1 MASTCPRCHLEIAKG
16 QGLRPGHIVIGRM
29 RDGTKSGHGISS
41 LTIKTTGL
49 IIGCMN
55 KQTKKADIID
65 IGTELFAVKGYN
77 ATGIDAVLKQAGI
90 PKGSFYNY
98 FSSKED
104 FGLAIIDQFADQY
117 ETKLAS
123 FFDDA
128 RVEPLQR
135 LRNYFEHSLEH
146 LTENEFTKGCLIGN
160 LGQELADQNERFRAR
175 LAEIFHTWKQRFAAC
190 LAEAQEQGRLAADL
204 DADILAE
211 FTLAAWE
218 GAILRAKV
226 MKSPQPIQHFID
238 TLFATVLRG

>member
-1 MASTCPRCHLEIAKG
+1 MK
-16 QGLRPGHIVIGRM
+16 
-29 RDGTKSGHGISS
+29 K
-41 LTIKTTGL
+41 
-49 IIGCMN
+49 N
-55 KQTKKADIID
+55 TKKTEIID

-98 FSSKED
+98 FASKEE
-104 FGLAIIDQFADQY
+104 FGLAIIDQFAAQY

-128 RVEPLQR
+128 GVAPLQR
-135 LRNYFEHSLEH
+135 LRNYFEHSLQH
-146 LTENEFTKGCLIGN
+146 LSENECSKGCLIGN

-175 LAEIFHTWKQRFAAC
+175 LAEIFHTWKKRFAGC
-190 LAEAQEQGRLAADL
+190 LAEAQEQGALAADL
-204 DADILAE
+204 DTHILAE

-226 MKSPQPIQHFID
+226 MKSPEPIRHFID
-238 TLFATVLRG
+238 ILFATVLRA